1 MRVKRRDWMFVT
13 RLHRAK
19 TVGRDLSILHLAAV
33 EECLMLL
40 LPGRTPFSRKTRCGG
55 SEKEDLAA
63 GSTGC
68 KKRCR
73 DFCRVLIDIFVF
85 QLESNL
91 VFVYPI
97 YKSDKKHI
105 ASKGAGMRKVKA
117 IPMGPPNLEFFKP
130 APGSVQG
137 SVEISM
143 RTWRDRRI
151 ENRPLYPYTV
161 EIATRTGR
169 HWFRERNNRYCLII
183 MLLRGALRYTF
194 AGKNRLLCGNQVLL
208 IPQGRSFSFETLG
221 EDSYQKLSLYVLGVN
236 LPEIL
241 ETFGLSQI
249 TLLTLPDLK
258 QITADI
264 MEIRELLEPNRPEMI
279 PRLAGLSM
287 KILAYLAEFRQ
298 GPETSPMILNI
309 AKSRL
314 ATGFDLPVNLE
325 TLAEELGV
333 SSRTLVR
340 LFKAGLGVTPSAF
353 RKQHRFAAAKA
364 LLADD
369 SLTIKEVAD
378 RLGFC
383 NQFHFSREF
392 RSFFG
397 LSPSEFRRNG

>member
-1 MRVKRRDWMFVT
+1 
-13 RLHRAK
+13 
-19 TVGRDLSILHLAAV
+19 
-33 EECLMLL
+33 
-40 LPGRTPFSRKTRCGG
+40 
-55 SEKEDLAA
+55 
-63 GSTGC
+63 
-68 KKRCR
+68 
-73 DFCRVLIDIFVF
+73 
-85 QLESNL
+85 
-91 VFVYPI
+91 
-97 YKSDKKHI
+97 
-105 ASKGAGMRKVKA
+105 
-117 IPMGPPNLEFFKP
+117 
-130 APGSVQG
+130 
-137 SVEISM
+137 
-143 RTWRDRRI
+143 
-151 ENRPLYPYTV
+151 
-161 EIATRTGR
+161 
-169 HWFRERNNRYCLII
+169 
-183 MLLRGALRYTF
+183 
-194 AGKNRLLCGNQVLL
+194 
-208 IPQGRSFSFETLG
+208 
-221 EDSYQKLSLYVLGVN
+221 